1 MKISNQKAL
10 ELLEQ
15 MPLKDVANERNFLA
29 PLLIQ
34 GRTASTSFPD
44 TETPSVEIAKRR
56 IAEALGQTGPTNSNN
71 VWYQIDYNNST
82 GTHTIKGTL
91 LNDSVPV
98 KVVS

>member
-10 ELLEQ
+10 QLLEQ

-29 PLLIQ
+29 PLIVK

-44 TETPSVEIAKRR
+44 TETPSVADAKKR
-56 IAEALGQTGPTNSNN
+56 IAEALGTTN
-71 VWYQIDYNNST
+71 VWYEILYDNNAGVHKIS
-82 GTHTIKGTL
+82 GISL
-91 LNDSVPV
+91 DNSEVV